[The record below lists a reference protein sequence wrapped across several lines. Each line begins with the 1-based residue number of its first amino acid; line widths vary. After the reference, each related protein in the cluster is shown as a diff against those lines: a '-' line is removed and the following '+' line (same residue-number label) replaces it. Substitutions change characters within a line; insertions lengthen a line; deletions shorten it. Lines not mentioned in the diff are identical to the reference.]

1 MYKIVGRATVG
12 LNMELYEV
20 EAPRVAKSRQC
31 GQFAIIRPF
40 EHSERIPLT
49 IAAVDKEKGTIT
61 FIAQIV
67 GKTTKEMSTMAVGDY
82 MCDVAGPLGEPSEII
97 KYPQVE
103 EGQEPVVVVVGGGL
117 GTAVVYPQAVAL
129 KDSGNR
135 IVSIVGARSKD
146 LLLMT
151 DKLGEISEEVICT
164 TNDGSEGRQGFVTDA
179 LKDLIEE
186 LKGKGSV
193 VAVYTA
199 GPVIM
204 MKAVCDLTRPYGI
217 KTIVSLNPIMVD
229 GTGMC
234 GGCRVTISGETKFA
248 CVDGPE
254 FDGHT
259 VDFDELMARQSTY
272 RDKEK
277 TKLDKYEPKHKC
289 RLMEKMKKDK
299 KNG

>member
-1 MYKIVGRATVG
+1 MYKIIGRETVG
-12 LNMELYEV
+12 LNLEQYEV
-20 EAPRVAKSRQC
+20 EAPRIAKSRHC

-40 EHSERIPLT
+40 DHSERIPLT
-49 IAAVDKEKGTIT
+49 IASVDKEKGTIT

-67 GKTTKEMSTMAVGDY
+67 GKTTAEMATLAVGDY

-97 KYPQVE
+97 KYPQIE
-103 EGQEPVVVVVGGGL
+103 TGKEPVVVVVGGGL

-129 KDSGNR
+129 KECGNR
-135 IVSIVGARSKD
+135 VISIVGARSKD

-151 DKLGEISEEVICT
+151 DKLAEISEDVLCT
-164 TNDGSEGRQGFVTDA
+164 TNDGSEGKQGFVTDA
-179 LKDLIEE
+179 LLELIEKM
-186 LKGKGSV
+186 KGHGSV
-193 VAVYTA
+193 AAVYTA

-204 MKAVCDLTRPYGI
+204 MKTVCELTRPYGI

-234 GGCRVTISGETKFA
+234 GGCRVTINGETKFA

-254 FDGHT
+254 FDGHA

-272 RDKEK
+272 KDKEK
-277 TKLDKYEPKHKC
+277 SKLEHYENNHKCRMLEKLDKENK
-289 RLMEKMKKDK
+289 
-299 KNG
+299 